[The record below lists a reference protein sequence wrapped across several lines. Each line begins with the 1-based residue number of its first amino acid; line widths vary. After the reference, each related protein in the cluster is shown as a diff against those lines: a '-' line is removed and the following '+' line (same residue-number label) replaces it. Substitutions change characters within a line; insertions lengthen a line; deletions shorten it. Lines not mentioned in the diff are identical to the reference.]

1 MKVFSL
7 SLFSIL
13 SSFTKKEMNFGF
25 DVSISSDFGVI
36 RPVTIPA
43 SHLFFGGRSVLFPAS
58 IPFSPVMDGRF
69 LTLRLTLLR
78 VDGGLLSGSSRLCS
92 IYGLCV
98 SSVRLTLSFI
108 LLKDEGCEIDWCRL
122 CSSRNRRSGGR
133 LGFSL
138 RRRRNSFS
146 PPLCYRWTKVAISW
160 RVYMHRQ
167 ANVRVVDDAS
177 LSSSTV
183 WLYGPDGPLMVLSLP
198 FVWTVCLY
206 YVGLCSF
213 GHWPINKFSEKKK
226 KKVWAWWHFCFPWV
240 ANSEIQKKKEI
251 IYLCAWLHVCLCYKI
266 IESRNIFIYQVDLCD
281 VHRPPR
287 HPVGKGFLRQVAPQ

>member
-58 IPFSPVMDGRF
+58 IPSSPVMDGRF

-122 CSSRNRRSGGR
+122 CSLRNRRSGGR
-133 LGFSL
+133 LGFFL
-138 RRRRNSFS
+138 RRRRSSFS

-167 ANVRVVDDAS
+167 ANVRVVDDVS

-226 KKVWAWWHFCFPWV
+226 KSMSLMTFLLSLSRKFG
-240 ANSEIQKKKEI
+240 NTKKKKEI

-266 IESRNIFIYQVDLCD
+266 IESRNI
-281 VHRPPR
+281 
-287 HPVGKGFLRQVAPQ
+287 